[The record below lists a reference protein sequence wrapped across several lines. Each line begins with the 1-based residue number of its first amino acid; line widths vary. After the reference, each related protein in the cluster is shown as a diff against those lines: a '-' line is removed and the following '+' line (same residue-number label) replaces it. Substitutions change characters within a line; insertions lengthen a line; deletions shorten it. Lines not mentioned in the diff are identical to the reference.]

1 MKKKILDIAVIGSGL
16 AALNFADTYTV
27 KGKRVNLISFE
38 KKNLIKNKNTE
49 ELKFLPSQMK
59 GKSKNVKNF
68 FAANNFDL
76 QKGCKILG
84 SLEFGG
90 LSNYWG
96 LQMDNYFNRSE
107 KIDTKTYNSIEK
119 HFIKLLNK
127 FKLVGSYIKNNKI
140 LYKNDFYIPNQ
151 LNSLTFNIK
160 NNYFNCEKPILG
172 FFSQK
177 NFKGNLNLINEEKNK
192 LNSLNFLKKINKNKK
207 INILNLYV
215 KKIIKV
221 KKNIELIC
229 IDKNNIEKKLKVK
242 KLVIAAGTISTTR
255 LLADYLNLQ
264 SEIKIKH
271 HPRLFSVF
279 LSKKPIK
286 SRMKFTPSILQIIRN
301 SSKDYFS
308 ADLRPGN
315 EMITESI
322 EEFYPYIKPFKP
334 LINYLNHR
342 IIFSNILLDTK
353 DSDIYMKKISNKYK
367 IYSKKFKIKKI
378 LRKKN
383 KEIYKYLLSKKII
396 YPFYFTHFP
405 GPGADYHYFG
415 TIPFNVKRKLSVN
428 DNCKLKGSDNI
439 YVVDG
444 SIFNF
449 KKNKYPLGI
458 VMANAR
464 RVGNILS
471 KIK

>member
-16 AALNFADTYTV
+16 AALNFADSYTI

-49 ELKFLPSQMK
+49 ELRFLPSQMK
-59 GKSKNVKNF
+59 GKGKNVKNF
-68 FAANNFDL
+68 FSANNFDL

-96 LQMDNYFNRSE
+96 LQMDNYFNNSE
-107 KIDTKTYNSIEK
+107 KIDSKTYNSIEK
-119 HFIKLLNK
+119 YFIKFLNK

-151 LNSLTFNIK
+151 LNSLTLNIK
-160 NNYFNCEKPILG
+160 NSYFNCEKPILG

-192 LNSLNFLKKINKNKK
+192 LNSQNFLKKINKNKK
-207 INILNLYV
+207 INILNFYV
-215 KKIIKV
+215 KKIIKD

-229 IDKNNIEKKLKVK
+229 IDKNNNEKRLKVK

-255 LLADYLNLQ
+255 LIADYLNLQ

-279 LSKKPIK
+279 FSKKPIK

-315 EMITESI
+315 KMITDSI
-322 EEFYPYIKPFKP
+322 EEFYPFIKPLKP

-353 DSDIYMKKISNKYK
+353 DSDIYMKKISNRYK

-415 TIPFNVKRKLSVN
+415 TIPFNVKRRLSVN